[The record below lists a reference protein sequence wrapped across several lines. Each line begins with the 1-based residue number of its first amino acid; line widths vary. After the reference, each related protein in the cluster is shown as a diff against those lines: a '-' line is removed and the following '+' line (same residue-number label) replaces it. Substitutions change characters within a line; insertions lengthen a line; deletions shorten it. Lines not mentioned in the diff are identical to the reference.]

1 MKRPR
6 STRWQ
11 SLEPFVRNTAIGL
24 STALLL
30 ASNAFAQAGGASP
43 WEKSHRQG
51 ACSGCHR
58 CWRPDVCLWRG
69 RGKENVCRNRVR
81 PWHGRPRRQLPDLVV
96 RRLSRP
102 RATKMQANPV
112 FRSLNRPLTILGAE
126 RKLFFFALVMGA
138 CVFNLLNSLAGAV
151 GIFFALYLFARWATR
166 TDPQILRFLL
176 NSTKIR
182 TQYDPMKFEPVQV
195 RRLDRV

>member
-1 MKRPR
+1 M
-6 STRWQ
+6 
-11 SLEPFVRNTAIGL
+11 
-24 STALLL
+24 
-30 ASNAFAQAGGASP
+30 
-43 WEKSHRQG
+43 H
-51 ACSGCHR
+51 
-58 CWRPDVCLWRG
+58 
-69 RGKENVCRNRVR
+69 
-81 PWHGRPRRQLPDLVV
+81 
-96 RRLSRP
+96 
-102 RATKMQANPV
+102 ANPV

-182 TQYDPMKFEPVQV
+182 KQYDPMKFEPIAIRRV
-195 RRLDRV
+195 RSV